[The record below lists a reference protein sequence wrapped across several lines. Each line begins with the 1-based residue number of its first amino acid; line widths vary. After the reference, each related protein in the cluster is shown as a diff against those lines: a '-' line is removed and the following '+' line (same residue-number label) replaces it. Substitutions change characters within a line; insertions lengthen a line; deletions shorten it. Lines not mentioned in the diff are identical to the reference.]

1 MKLFV
6 EKSYEISIY
15 GDIDIDIKNYVDWLG
30 KKIPTRENLK
40 EIPTRENL
48 QEYIEKKL
56 EFDRNLIVGISDVNL
71 DSSIDYMSSISFPG
85 ACQYKEILDEAEKL
99 QNELKAENQTLE

>member
-30 KKIPTRENLK
+30 K

-48 QEYIEKKL
+48 QEYIEEEL
-56 EFDRNLIVGISDVNL
+56 EFDNNLIVKGSDINL
-71 DSSIDYMSSISFPG
+71 SYDIDSWDSVSFSRE
-85 ACQYKEILDEAEKL
+85 CQYENILYEAEKL

>member
-1 MKLFV
+1 MKLSV

-30 KKIPTRENLK
+30 K

-48 QEYIEKKL
+48 QEYIEKKI
-56 EFDRNLIVGISDVNL
+56 RI
-71 DSSIDYMSSISFPG
+71 
-85 ACQYKEILDEAEKL
+85 
-99 QNELKAENQTLE
+99 

>member
-6 EKSYEISIY
+6 EKSYEINIY
-15 GDIDIDIKNYVDWLG
+15 GDIDINIKDYVDWLG
-30 KKIPTRENLK
+30 KKIPTK

-48 QEYIEKKL
+48 QEYIEKELK
-56 EFDRNLIVGISDVNL
+56 FDNNLIVKGSDINL
-71 DSSIDYMSSISFPG
+71 SYDIDSWDSVSFPG
-85 ACQYKEILDEAEKL
+85 AHQYKKILDEAKKL

>member
-30 KKIPTRENLK
+30 K

-48 QEYIEKKL
+48 QEYIEEEL
-56 EFDRNLIVGISDVNL
+56 EFDNNLIVKGSNIDLSYDI
-71 DSSIDYMSSISFPG
+71 DSWDSVSFSRE
-85 ACQYKEILDEAEKL
+85 CQYENILYEAEKL

>member
-30 KKIPTRENLK
+30 KEK
-40 EIPTRENL
+40 IPTRENL
-48 QEYIEKKL
+48 QEYIEEEL
-56 EFDRNLIVGISDVNL
+56 EFDNNLIVKGSDIDL
-71 DSSIDYMSSISFPG
+71 SYDIDSWDSVSFPG
-85 ACQYKEILDEAEKL
+85 ARQYKKILDEAKKL

>member
-30 KKIPTRENLK
+30 KEKIPTLGK
-40 EIPTRENL
+40 EKIPTRENL
-48 QEYIEKKL
+48 QEYIEEEL
-56 EFDRNLIVGISDVNL
+56 EFDNNLIVKGSDINL
-71 DSSIDYMSSISFPG
+71 SYDIDSWDSVSFPG
-85 ACQYKEILDEAEKL
+85 AHQYKKILDEAKKL
-99 QNELKAENQTLE
+99 QNELKAENKTLE